1 MSHEASLKPDNVR
14 EPLRVL
20 WTGRSGR
27 RYVLTAVELD
37 GFALH
42 EGQLYALASDGTI
55 RWAGTS
61 EDIIA
66 DHASRARFR
75 EALDAHSSIMTI
87 TAPTDELARMTLV
100 WDLEGTHARP
110 NLSAA

>member
-1 MSHEASLKPDNVR
+1 MMHEAGLKPDIS

-42 EGQLYALASDGTI
+42 DGQLYALAYDGTI

-75 EALDAHSSIMTI
+75 AALGEHTTVMTLP
-87 TAPTDELARMTLV
+87 APADELARMTLV